1 LEILAPQ
8 HSGVNGKTPFPSTL
22 EPLPTETYPLPM
34 LRGLVLIF
42 FIWAGLGSTRAD
54 DIVLISGGPALRSHE
69 LFKLNTHDR
78 YWGNFVDSA
87 LARVKEL
94 RNEFGPAGKITWL
107 VFRPGYLRRGTEENQ
122 NYLKILEERGQLHG
136 LTPIYFDDK
145 EQLFTLL
152 RRHGSPE
159 HPRIARLEYYGHSN
173 KKCWMFDYSNR
184 VDGGAIETQV
194 VHVDDLENISGSSF
208 TPNAIC
214 VSYGCHSGEEF
225 SQRWRMIVGRPMVG
239 AVGKTDY
246 SAGGMPK
253 LSEGK
258 GGSWAY

>member
-1 LEILAPQ
+1 MPA
-8 HSGVNGKTPFPSTL
+8 
-22 EPLPTETYPLPM
+22 Y
-34 LRGLVLIF
+34 LVLALCA
-42 FIWAGLGSTRAD
+42 FISVNQTQAN

-69 LFKLNTHDR
+69 RYKPNTHDR
-78 YWGNFVDSA
+78 YWANFVDSA

-94 RNEFGPAGKITWL
+94 RQELGPNDRLTWL
-107 VFRPGYLRRGTEENQ
+107 VFRPGYVRRGMEEKQ
-122 NYLKILEERGQLHG
+122 DYLKILEERGQQHG
-136 LTPIYFDDK
+136 LMPIYFDDK
-145 EQLFTLL
+145 HQLFTLL
-152 RRHGSPE
+152 RRDGSPE
-159 HPRIARLEYYGHSN
+159 RPKISRLEYYGHSN

-184 VDGGAIETQV
+184 VDGGAIEPLV

-208 TPNAIC
+208 TPNATC

>member
-1 LEILAPQ
+1 MTAYLALALFVFMTASQ
-8 HSGVNGKTPFPSTL
+8 SQAN
-22 EPLPTETYPLPM
+22 
-34 LRGLVLIF
+34 
-42 FIWAGLGSTRAD
+42 

-69 LFKLNTHDR
+69 RYKPNTHDR

-94 RNEFGPAGKITWL
+94 RQELGPDDRLTWL
-107 VFRPGYLRRGTEENQ
+107 VFRPGYVRRGIEEKQ
-122 NYLKILEERGQLHG
+122 DYLKILEERGQLHG

-145 EQLFTLL
+145 HQLFTLL
-152 RRHGSPE
+152 RRDGSPE
-159 HPRIARLEYYGHSN
+159 RPKISRLEYYGHSN

-184 VDGGAIETQV
+184 VDGGAIEPLV

-208 TPNAIC
+208 TPNATC

-225 SQRWRMIVGRPMVG
+225 SQRWRMIVGRPMAG

>member
-1 LEILAPQ
+1 MTAYLALALFVFMTASQ
-8 HSGVNGKTPFPSTL
+8 TQAN
-22 EPLPTETYPLPM
+22 
-34 LRGLVLIF
+34 
-42 FIWAGLGSTRAD
+42 

-69 LFKLNTHDR
+69 RYKPNTHDR

-94 RNEFGPAGKITWL
+94 RQELGPDDRLTWL
-107 VFRPGYLRRGTEENQ
+107 VFRPGYVRRGIEEKQ
-122 NYLKILEERGQLHG
+122 DYLKILEERGQLHG

-145 EQLFTLL
+145 HQLFTLL
-152 RRHGSPE
+152 RRDGSPE
-159 HPRIARLEYYGHSN
+159 RPKISRLEYYGHSN

-184 VDGGAIETQV
+184 VDGGALEPLV
-194 VHVDDLENISGSSF
+194 VHVDDLQKISGSSF
-208 TPNAIC
+208 TSDAEC

-246 SAGGMPK
+246 SDGGMPK
-253 LSEGK
+253 LSTGK
-258 GGSWAY
+258 DGSWVY

>member
-1 LEILAPQ
+1 MPI
-8 HSGVNGKTPFPSTL
+8 
-22 EPLPTETYPLPM
+22 Y
-34 LRGLVLIF
+34 LVLALCA
-42 FIWAGLGSTRAD
+42 FISLSQTQAN

-69 LFKLNTHDR
+69 RYKPNTHDR
-78 YWGNFVDSA
+78 YWANFVDSA

-94 RNEFGPAGKITWL
+94 RQELGPNDRLTWL
-107 VFRPGYLRRGTEENQ
+107 VFRPGYVRRGMEEKQ
-122 NYLKILEERGQLHG
+122 DYLKILEERGQQHG

-145 EQLFTLL
+145 HQLFTLL
-152 RRHGSPE
+152 RRDGSPE
-159 HPRIARLEYYGHSN
+159 RPKISRLEYYGHSN

-184 VDGGAIETQV
+184 VDGGAIEPLV

-208 TPNAIC
+208 TPNATC

>member
-1 LEILAPQ
+1 M
-8 HSGVNGKTPFPSTL
+8 GKTRFPSSL
-22 EPLPTETYPLPM
+22 EPYPVEIYSAPM
-34 LRGLVLIF
+34 LRFLALALLCLVGPEI
-42 FIWAGLGSTRAD
+42 SRAY

-69 LFKLNTHDR
+69 RFKVNTHDR

-94 RNEFGPAGKITWL
+94 RKEFGPDDKITWL
-107 VFRPGYLRRGTEENQ
+107 VFRPGYIRRGMEEKQ
-122 NYLKILEERGQLHG
+122 DYLKILEERGQLHG

-152 RRHGSPE
+152 RRNGSPE
-159 HPRIARLEYYGHSN
+159 RPLIARLEYYGHSN
-173 KKCWMFDYSNR
+173 KKCLMFDYSNR

-208 TPNAIC
+208 TPNAMC

-225 SQRWRMIVGRPMVG
+225 SQRWRMVVGRPMVG

-253 LSEGK
+253 LSERR
-258 GGSWAY
+258 GGSWVY

>member
-1 LEILAPQ
+1 MPAYLALALFVFMTASQ
-8 HSGVNGKTPFPSTL
+8 TQAN
-22 EPLPTETYPLPM
+22 
-34 LRGLVLIF
+34 
-42 FIWAGLGSTRAD
+42 

-69 LFKLNTHDR
+69 RYKPNTHDR
-78 YWGNFVDSA
+78 YWANFVDSA

-94 RNEFGPAGKITWL
+94 RQELGPDDRLTWL
-107 VFRPGYLRRGTEENQ
+107 VFRPGYVRRGMEEKQ
-122 NYLKILEERGQLHG
+122 DYLAILEERGQLHG

-145 EQLFTLL
+145 HQLFTLL
-152 RRHGSPE
+152 RRDGSPAR
-159 HPRIARLEYYGHSN
+159 PKISRLEYYGHSN

-184 VDGGAIETQV
+184 VDGGAIEPLV

-208 TPNAIC
+208 TPNATC

-258 GGSWAY
+258 GGSWVY